1 MTGEIPASIFD
12 TVSKEY
18 LDLFQVTLLEVASTT
33 HLPEIYSIFGQEN
46 FLKFLDIF
54 SGTTIKVPSRQILDD
69 CMRDVGIFLKLKKSG
84 VEGQALLVRDLSVQ
98 HSLPPVKIRKIFVD
112 MGERLKRYK
121 FYDR

>member
-1 MTGEIPASIFD
+1 MTGEVPASIFD

-33 HLPEIYSIFGQEN
+33 HLPEIYSVFGQEC

-69 CMRDVGIFLKLKKSG
+69 CMRDVGIYLNLKRAG
-84 VEGQALLVRDLSVQ
+84 VDGQAMAVRDLAVQ
-98 HSLPPVKIRKIFVD
+98 HSLATSKIRKIFVD

-121 FYDR
+121 FYDS